1 VDLIF
6 PMESFEVVQQMLA
19 QYQQP
24 TYDRVTMTLQQMIE
38 CYATMVSDQKRES
51 FVKKSRK
58 LHLNSSTDDILI
70 LSEGQS
76 TVDNMFTV
84 KQSRTLVTYRKQC
97 P

>member
-1 VDLIF
+1 
-6 PMESFEVVQQMLA
+6 MESFEVVQQMLA

-84 KQSRTLVTYRKQC
+84 KQSRPLVTYRKQC